1 MKKILL
7 IICAFFVV
15 ILAAEWFILSNYEPY
30 PYNLQKNSKA
40 MPLAEIISDKPSTL
54 DFSIADDIKER
65 PLFVKGRQPVIEEET
80 PEQVIEDKKA
90 VDFPKI
96 ILNSIII
103 IDDKKRALFKNK
115 REKQSFSLVEGE
127 IYKDW
132 ALITILPNKV
142 IFKKRNIEEMLLLR
156 SYPAPK
162 KSTKPARKAPKIL
175 TKNKNPFKRALNNNK
190 TRQPNTRRP
199 KTPPRPT
206 GFGPG

>member
-7 IICAFFVV
+7 ITCAFLVV

-30 PYNLQKNSKA
+30 PYELKKSSKTR
-40 MPLAEIISDKPSTL
+40 PLAEIISEKPSTI

-80 PEQVIEDKKA
+80 PKQVIEDKKA

-96 ILNSIII
+96 SLNSIII

-132 ALITILPNKV
+132 TLVTVLPNKV
-142 IFKKRNIEEMLLLR
+142 IFKKRNIEEELLLR
-156 SYPAPK
+156 SYPTPK
-162 KSTKPARKAPKIL
+162 KSTKPARRTPKIL
-175 TKNKNPFKRALNNNK
+175 TNNKNPFKRALNNN
-190 TRQPNTRRP
+190 NTRRS
-199 KTPPRPT
+199 KTPSRPT